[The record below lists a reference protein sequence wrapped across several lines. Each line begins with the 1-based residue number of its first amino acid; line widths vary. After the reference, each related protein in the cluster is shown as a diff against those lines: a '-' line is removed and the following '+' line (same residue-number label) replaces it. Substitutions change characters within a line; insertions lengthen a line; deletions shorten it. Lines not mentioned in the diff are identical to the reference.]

1 MTTQTPLVTGLFYD
15 YAKASSAIDDLHRRG
30 FAREDL
36 CVLMTEGDA
45 QRARE
50 FRADE
55 TGTKATEGVGVGS
68 AVGGT
73 VGAVLAAIAAVG
85 TTLAF
90 PGLGLIVAG
99 PLAAAVAGAGA
110 GGAVGGLVGGLVG
123 VGIPKSRAELYE
135 EGLKKGGVVVGVY
148 ARSGDEAGD
157 IERMFIN
164 LGAESIRG

>member
-1 MTTQTPLVTGLFYD
+1 MTTTNPLVTGLFYD
-15 YAKASSAIDDLHRRG
+15 YAKASSAIDDLQRRG

-50 FRADE
+50 FRGDE
-55 TGTKATEGVGVGS
+55 SGTKATEGVGVGS

-90 PGLGLIVAG
+90 PGIGLIVAG
-99 PLAAAVAGAGA
+99 PLAAAVAGLGA

-123 VGIPKSRAELYE
+123 VGIPKGRAELYE
-135 EGLKKGGVVVGVY
+135 EGLRKGGVVVGVY
-148 ARSGDEAGD
+148 ARGADEAGD
-157 IERMFIN
+157 IERMLIQ
-164 LGAESIRG
+164 LGAESIRS